1 MVQTDQR
8 PMTDPTLD
16 EMLEEAARREAAL
29 KAVEK
34 LYKENGEGLQRL
46 AEIERQELIEEND

>member
-1 MVQTDQR
+1 
-8 PMTDPTLD
+8 MTKEPTLD

-29 KAVEK
+29 KAVDK
-34 LYKENGEGLQRL
+34 LYKENGDALKRL

>member
-1 MVQTDQR
+1 
-8 PMTDPTLD
+8 MTDPTLD